1 MSTLLRSMCFYSV
14 GNRLDM
20 SWCCTAAAAYIAS
33 PCINDWKHQ
42 WAHLFCCKWEYSLLI
57 NQLRHTCIWLAT
69 DWQISNAGNLFDK
82 RCNLFRSKRTVNTD
96 DISTN
101 SFHDSS
107 CYCWRCTCNST
118 AVFTERKLTDD
129 LYIFL
134 CLPCCFTSVKRCQ

>member
-1 MSTLLRSMCFYSV
+1 MSTFFRCMCFNSIR
-14 GNRLDM
+14 NRLNM
-20 SWCCTAAAAYIAS
+20 CRCRTTAATYIGCA
-33 PCINDWKHQ
+33 CIYDWKHQ
-42 WAHLFCCKWEYSLLI
+42 WTHLFCCKWEYSLFI

-82 RCNLFRSKRTVNTD
+82 RCNLFGSKGTVNTD

-134 CLPCCFTSVKRCQ
+134 CLPCCFTSIKRC